1 MVLEKIK
8 NAIEIMKDIQKD
20 VPEKLKLPCEQ
31 IIVDLEEMAK
41 IISIKPRVQNEISM
55 AQNQPQQNQK
65 NLLSNKNMLSNI
77 EKEQIDDDEIEPK
90 QKIKSPTS
98 QSFTPNKYRDR
109 LFTNRKNEV
118 NDDEETEF

>member
-1 MVLEKIK
+1 
-8 NAIEIMKDIQKD
+8 MKDIQKD

-41 IISIKPRVQNEISM
+41 IISIKPRVQNGMYSM

-65 NLLSNKNMLSNI
+65 NLLSNI
-77 EKEQIDDDEIEPK
+77 EKEQKDDEIEPK

-109 LFTNRKNEV
+109 LFTNRKT
-118 NDDEETEF
+118 ETENETEDNEEPEF